1 MTTSAPIVTIFG
13 GSGFLG
19 RYVAQR
25 MARAGWRVRVATRR
39 PNEALFV
46 KPYGAVGQ
54 VEPILANI
62 RNEDSVRGLIRGSTA
77 VVNCVGILNEIGRQ
91 KFGAV
96 QAEGAARVAR
106 IAAEE
111 GVEHLVHISAIGADA
126 NSESA
131 YARTKAAGEAAVL
144 ENFPSAVILRPSIM
158 FGNEDG
164 FFNKFAGLA
173 RISPIVPIVGGD
185 TKFQP
190 VFVDNVAEAAAKG
203 AIGEVPAGIYELAG
217 PEVATFRELIHK
229 MLGIVRRRRLVMNV
243 PFFLAGIK
251 AWGLDMVQAATG
263 GLVENRLLTRD
274 QVKNLANDN
283 VATGEY
289 PGLSDLGIMP
299 TAMDGVLESYLY
311 CFRPQGQYTAL
322 TASAKNLKG

>member
-131 YARTKAAGEAAVL
+131 YARTKAAGEATVL